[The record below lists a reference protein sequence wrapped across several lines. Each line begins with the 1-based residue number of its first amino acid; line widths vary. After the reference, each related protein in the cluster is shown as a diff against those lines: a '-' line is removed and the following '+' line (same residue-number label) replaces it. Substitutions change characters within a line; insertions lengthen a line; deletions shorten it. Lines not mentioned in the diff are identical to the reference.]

1 MAVEFP
7 DSERPT
13 SPINGSGPTMTIQQ
27 VKEAFSA
34 FPPDQHALLTAM
46 LRAADDNGFLRGAG
60 GLTRL
65 GPFDVPIEPK
75 KGKKR

>member
-1 MAVEFP
+1 MTFP

-13 SPINGSGPTMTIQQ
+13 SPINGNGPTMTMAQ
-27 VKEAFSA
+27 VREAFSA

-60 GLTRL
+60 GLTRV
-65 GPFDVPIEPK
+65 GPFDAPIEPK
-75 KGKKR
+75 KKDKKR